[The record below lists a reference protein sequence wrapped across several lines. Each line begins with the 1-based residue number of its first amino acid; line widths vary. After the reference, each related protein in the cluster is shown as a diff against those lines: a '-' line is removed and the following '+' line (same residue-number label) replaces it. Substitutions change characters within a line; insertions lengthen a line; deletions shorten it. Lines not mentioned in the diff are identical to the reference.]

1 MNDIHNDASESAASH
16 SLKLRQRVWP
26 VSGLAGSAAAASLAI
41 VAVVGL
47 VQGTAADR
55 LVDSGY
61 DKAIAISVAHDAATT
76 SIGAHVGTSAGG
88 LLRLAVQPVPPVVS
102 APTAATEHA
111 WLTRVD
117 ASVPASGA
125 APAGGLLPVVPD
137 HLVPRRGI
145 GDAIKRD
152 GATVGAR
159 LTLSNMGD
167 TQILEVVNVTE
178 ISADLISPLLQS
190 ADARPRLIMV
200 SCRVVES
207 TKSAVEP
214 SIAGQPLKLVRFIIE
229 ADAAQPVRL

>member
-1 MNDIHNDASESAASH
+1 MNDTHNDASESDASH
-16 SLKLRQRVWP
+16 GLNLRQRVWSS
-26 VSGLAGSAAAASLAI
+26 SGLAGSAAAASLAI
-41 VAVVGL
+41 VAMVGL

-61 DKAIAISVAHDAATT
+61 DKAIAISVAHKAATT
-76 SIGAHVGTSAGG
+76 SIGAHVSTSAGV

-117 ASVPASGA
+117 ASVTASGV
-125 APAGGLLPVVPD
+125 APADGLVPVAPD
-137 HLVPRRGI
+137 HLVPGRGI
-145 GDAIKRD
+145 GDASKRD

-159 LTLSNMGD
+159 FTLSNMGH
-167 TQILEVVNVTE
+167 TQILEVINVTD

-190 ADARPRLIMV
+190 ADARTKLVMV
-200 SCRVVES
+200 ACRVVES

-214 SIAGQPLKLVRFIIE
+214 SIAGQLPKLVRFIIE